1 MITPQKSNKTTIIIW
16 GVATLVIVLIII
28 IVNIVMFATNKGL
41 YGPYKPPPHPDKS
54 VSPNG
59 DPNSPD
65 SATAILAFNPSI
77 LQTISNNA
85 NTYIATNP
93 GSNAAEW
100 GYYLNNA

>member
-16 GVATLVIVLIII
+16 GVATLVIVLIVI
-28 IVNIVMFATNKGL
+28 IVNIVMFVTNKGL

-59 DPNSPD
+59 DPNAPD
-65 SATAILAFNPSI
+65 ANTAILAFNSSI
-77 LQTISNNA
+77 IQQISNNA

-93 GSNAAEW
+93 QTDAAQW
-100 GYYLNNA
+100 GYYLNSD